1 VRILL
6 TGAGGQV
13 GFELARSLAPLGELE
28 STTRSGRLPGGAE
41 CLRLDL
47 SEPERVADAVCSR
60 RPAVVINAAAYTA
73 VDRAE
78 DEPEAAFRANA
89 DSVGALARACSEVG
103 ALLVHYSTDYVFA
116 GTARAPISE
125 QVPTDPLGVY
135 GASKRAGEI
144 AIIESGCAHLILR
157 TAWVYAARGH
167 NFLRTMLRLGAEREQ
182 LSVVDD
188 QRGAPTPARWIAAAT
203 AALLA
208 RVDLK
213 APPRELLHLT
223 AGGEC
228 SWHEFATAIFEQ
240 AQGAGLLAR
249 VPQLRPIGTADY
261 PTRARR
267 PAYSRLDCSLL
278 FERYGLA
285 LPEWRIG
292 LEQVIAELASV

>member
-1 VRILL
+1 MRILL

-13 GFELARSLAPLGELE
+13 GFELARSLAPLGELQT
-28 STTRSGRLPGGAE
+28 STRTGRLPGGAE
-41 CLRLDL
+41 CLRLDFA
-47 SEPERVADAVCSR
+47 EPEQIAETVRLR
-60 RPAVVINAAAYTA
+60 RPAVVVNAAAYTA

-89 DSVGALARACSEVG
+89 DSVGALASACAEIG

-116 GTARAPISE
+116 GSARAPISE
-125 QVPTDPLGVY
+125 QEPTDPLGVY

-144 AIIESGCAHLILR
+144 AILESGCAHLLLR

-208 RVDLK
+208 RADLE
-213 APPRELLHLT
+213 AQPQELLHLT

-228 SWHEFATAIFEQ
+228 SWHDFAAAIFER

-249 VPQLRPIGTADY
+249 VPQLRAIATADY

-267 PAYSRLDCSLL
+267 PAYSRLDCRLL
-278 FERYGLA
+278 AKRHGLA
-285 LPEWRIG
+285 LPDWRIG
-292 LEQVIAELASV
+292 LEQVIAELAGV